1 MKKLLA
7 IFLTIT
13 CIMMLGACA
22 KKDNTNN
29 GNSND
34 LKLEKAITGDEIYF
48 VAKLVELYE
57 ITMLIEVTDKGNSGV
72 AVGDRIVIPT
82 EKISTALAD
91 NYVETTDNY
100 LCIEFDGN
108 IMETSPLELGTIHEI
123 NVINEEGYII
133 L

>member
-1 MKKLLA
+1 MKKFLA
-7 IFLTIT
+7 IFLVLA
-13 CIMMLGACA
+13 CILTLGACA
-22 KKDNTNN
+22 KKESVDDV
-29 GNSND
+29 NSTTS
-34 LKLEKAITGDEIYF
+34 KLEKAITGDEIYF
-48 VAKLVELYE
+48 VAKFVELYE
-57 ITMLIEVTDKGNSGV
+57 ITMLVEVTDKGNSGV

-123 NVINEEGYII
+123 NVTNEKGYII
-133 L
+133 F